1 MFFPIAEIKIQVWHP
16 GRFSHRCWKHLR
28 GWRLCHVGH
37 SHQGR
42 GHWNFWPTIIR
53 GKFHGHGQHSQKPSF
68 WNCCGSVKLKY
79 WSNPLHQQ
87 AKSVDLHRLYK
98 CVFMHMWICIY
109 IYVCVYMMHHW
120 WCPRIMITQ
129 DRSALVST
137 TPLASAWHWSCLE
150 PKAGHMLDE
159 TGCSHEW
166 GVVVKDNDSYSNQ
179 RYQGWLVQIC
189 SSNFNPLTYLLT
201 PSS

>member
-109 IYVCVYMMHHW
+109 IYTCVCI
-120 WCPRIMITQ
+120 WCTIGGAPELWSPRTEVPLYPPRLWPAPGIEVVWNLRPGTCWM
-129 DRSALVST
+129 RLVV
-137 TPLASAWHWSCLE
+137 
-150 PKAGHMLDE
+150 HMN
-159 TGCSHEW
+159 
-166 GVVVKDNDSYSNQ
+166 GV
-179 RYQGWLVQIC
+179 
-189 SSNFNPLTYLLT
+189 
-201 PSS
+201 

>member
-109 IYVCVYMMHHW
+109 IYIRVCVYDAPLVVPQNYDHPGQKCPCIHHAFGQ
-120 WCPRIMITQ
+120 RL
-129 DRSALVST
+129 ALKLSGT
-137 TPLASAWHWSCLE
+137 
-150 PKAGHMLDE
+150 
-159 TGCSHEW
+159 
-166 GVVVKDNDSYSNQ
+166 
-179 RYQGWLVQIC
+179 
-189 SSNFNPLTYLLT
+189 
-201 PSS
+201 